1 MGKDKEKFWLR
12 LRRAFKRVVLFPQRG
27 DGGAY
32 SDKLI
37 QISKSPN
44 DSSVV
49 VKDST
54 VVSRPLK

>member
-1 MGKDKEKFWLR
+1 MGKQKETIWLR
-12 LRRAFKRVVLFPQRG
+12 LRRAFKRVVLFTKRG
-27 DGGAY
+27 DGGIY
-32 SDKLI
+32 SDKFI
-37 QISKSPN
+37 QVTKPQT